1 MTILER
7 FGSGDAQPPITLRA
21 YLFGAKENPDMNSFK
36 RCALRASSVALLA
49 AAMGTCLPMNALAD
63 DIAGSFSIASNPN
76 GAWSYGSLSGSTFTP
91 FTVSSPAV
99 GSGFWTTSSGFP
111 VVVGNNTGATVFY
124 STWAGPTDTL
134 ILHPDNTGI
143 ASDVRWKAPSAGM
156 YSIGGLFEGVDYQG
170 PTTTDVHILLNGSSL
185 FSDNISSYLV
195 PSKFTILKSLSSG
208 DTIDF
213 AVGYGVDGNYFFD
226 STGLSGSITKENSSA
241 VPEPSTLFL
250 LGSGLAAI
258 SLRRKR
264 KSAGLIST

>member
-1 MTILER
+1 
-7 FGSGDAQPPITLRA
+7 
-21 YLFGAKENPDMNSFK
+21 
-36 RCALRASSVALLA
+36 
-49 AAMGTCLPMNALAD
+49 
-63 DIAGSFSIASNPN
+63 
-76 GAWSYGSLSGSTFTP
+76 
-91 FTVSSPAV
+91 
-99 GSGFWTTSSGFP
+99 
-111 VVVGNNTGATVFY
+111 
-124 STWAGPTDTL
+124 
-134 ILHPDNTGI
+134 
-143 ASDVRWKAPSAGM
+143 M